1 MTPGTLS
8 VSAALLLSLAIALSA
23 QAPPTLPPS
32 GKAVDIT
39 SAEMQAFLKAQ
50 PYGDNMMRMIDVG
63 SLDVGVSLL
72 RYQKTTTPRTNAI
85 IHSDVPEIYYVI
97 SGEATFITGG
107 AMENPKAMPAG
118 NPAVKEL
125 SGPTWTGL
133 VKDGV
138 SRHVGP
144 GDVMIIP
151 AWTPHYASDVKSDI
165 VFLVVRMDPKK
176 LVQLKEK

>member
-1 MTPGTLS
+1 MLKTLS
-8 VSAALLLSLAIALSA
+8 TSAALLLGLSVALPA
-23 QAPPTLPPS
+23 QTPPKLPPS
-32 GKAVDIT
+32 GQAVDIT
-39 SAEMQAFLKAQ
+39 SKEMQTLLKAQ
-50 PYGDNMMRMIDVG
+50 PYGDNMMRMIDAG
-63 SLDVGVSLL
+63 SLNVGVSLL
-72 RYQKTTTPRTNAI
+72 RYQKTTTPRTTAI
-85 IHSDVPEIYYVI
+85 IHSDVPEVYYVI
-97 SGEATFITGG
+97 SGEANFVTGG
-107 AMENPKAMPAG
+107 AMENVKDMPAN

-151 AWTPHYASDVKSDI
+151 PWTPHFASDVESDI

>member
-1 MTPGTLS
+1 MLKTLS
-8 VSAALLLSLAIALSA
+8 TSVIFFLVIAISLPA
-23 QAPPTLPPS
+23 QTPPKLPPS

-39 SAEMQAFLKAQ
+39 SDEMQAFLKAR
-50 PYGDNMMRMIDVG
+50 PFGDDMMRMIDVG
-63 SLDVGVSLL
+63 ALDVGVALL
-72 RYQKTTTPRTNAI
+72 RYQKTTTPRANAI

-97 SGEATFITGG
+97 SGEATFVTGG
-107 AMENPKAMPAG
+107 TMENVREMPAN

-125 SGPTWTGL
+125 SGPTWTGA
-133 VKDGV
+133 VKDAV
-138 SRHVGP
+138 TRHVGP

-151 AWTPHYASDVKSDI
+151 PFTPHYASDVKSDI

>member
-1 MTPGTLS
+1 MLKIFPT
-8 VSAALLLSLAIALSA
+8 SATVLLGLAIVLPA
-23 QAPPTLPPS
+23 QTPAKLPPS

-39 SAEMQAFLKAQ
+39 SEEMQAFLKAH

-63 SLDVGVSLL
+63 ALNAGVSLL
-72 RYQKTTTPRTNAI
+72 RYQKTTTPRTSAI
-85 IHSDVPEIYYVI
+85 IHSDVPEVYYVI
-97 SGEATFITGG
+97 SGEATFVTGG
-107 AMENPKAMPAG
+107 VMENVKDMPAS

-125 SGPTWTGL
+125 SGPTWTGV

-151 AWTPHYASDVKSDI
+151 AWTPHFASDVKSDI

-176 LVQLKEK
+176 LVQLKEQ